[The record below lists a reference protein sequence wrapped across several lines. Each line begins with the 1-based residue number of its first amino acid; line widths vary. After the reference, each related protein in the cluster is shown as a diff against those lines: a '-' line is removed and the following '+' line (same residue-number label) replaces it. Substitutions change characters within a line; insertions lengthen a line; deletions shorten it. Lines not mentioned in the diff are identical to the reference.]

1 MTVTASGLRATLA
14 ARSRA
19 AQAKAQAQR
28 DRAVASVTE
37 KCAALVRAGAISG
50 AWLVGSA
57 AWGGFGERSD
67 IDVVVRD
74 LDERA
79 ATGAADALTEAAGVC
94 VDLLRIEE
102 LPAGFRQRVLREG
115 ERLA

>member
-14 ARSRA
+14 ERSRV
-19 AQAKAQAQR
+19 AKAKAKAQR

-37 KCAALVRAGAISG
+37 SCVAFVREGAISG

-67 IDVVVRD
+67 IDVVVGD

-79 ATGAADALTEAAGVC
+79 AAGVVDALTEAAGVR
-94 VDLLRIEE
+94 VDLLRLEE
-102 LPAGFRQRVLREG
+102 LSAGFRQRVLREG